1 MEPKTS
7 KSYQEAVLEKYKRE
21 KGGEMRGYLAE
32 PTRSQIRDACVYLF
46 HKRNEKGDSYILNR
60 FFEFRNE
67 ENRLREIQNFG
78 EGKFRAIEKFLK
90 GEAKNTST
98 KNINLISWLID
109 FKPRPYEEYLKS
121 ETVDSEKPKESK
133 PGNIETST
141 SGISKPSRWKLIIT
155 ISIAF
160 GAVLVTRLIFD
171 PLIPGNDDPP
181 SHYNDGAISDKPL
194 DNMPNGREPNCITW
208 ADTLYIVVSCNSAL
222 SKYGNPIEPMDKKKL
237 ESMKKVK
244 VTAAT
249 HFFADNGKPLVWYY
263 KNKEDEIE
271 YFTAPGLHPGNGE
284 TLKKI
289 TPYIIEKYVPLYSD

>member
-21 KGGEMRGYLAE
+21 KGGQMRGYLAE

-46 HKRNEKGDSYILNR
+46 HKRNEKGDEYILNR
-60 FFEFRNE
+60 FFEFKNE
-67 ENRLREIQNFG
+67 DNKLWEVQNFG
-78 EGKFRAIEKFLK
+78 EGKFRAIENFLK
-90 GEAKNTST
+90 GEAKNTSI

-121 ETVDSEKPKESK
+121 DVTVLEEPKESE
-133 PGNIETST
+133 PDD
-141 SGISKPSRWKLIIT
+141 SGIANGGKTTQKKRKLIIT

-160 GAVLVTRLIFD
+160 GAVLMTRLLLD
-171 PLIPGNDDPP
+171 PLIPGDNHSQPNRNDTT
-181 SHYNDGAISDKPL
+181 ISDNPSGSTSKGEEL
-194 DNMPNGREPNCITW
+194 NCITW
-208 ADTLYIVVSCNSAL
+208 ADTVYVMVSCNSSI
-222 SKYGNPIEPMDKKKL
+222 SKYGNPIEPIDKKKL

-244 VTAAT
+244 VTAASN
-249 HFFADNGKPLVWYY
+249 FFADNGKPLIWYH
-263 KNKEDEIE
+263 KNSNGEIE
-271 YFTAPGLHPGNGE
+271 YYTAPGLHPLNGR